1 MDDGGPGAVGAA
13 VLRNVE
19 REEWQGLGNVILQ
32 LQLMEEIIA
41 RVGIIVSLVAVT
53 VNLVK
58 VR

>member
-41 RVGIIVSLVAVT
+41 MGITVSLVAVT

>member
-32 LQLMEEIIA
+32 LELMEESIA
-41 RVGIIVSLVAVT
+41 LGIIVSPVAVT